1 MGDSCKGLVAV
12 VTGGSR
18 GIGAGIAKRLAAEG
32 ARVVVTARTMDPGD
46 HPYSGS
52 LRETVE
58 EIERIGGEAIPIA
71 VDLSD
76 PDFDR
81 GEIVTRAEATF
92 GPVDILVN
100 DAAASMY
107 IPFTEI
113 SKHRFSI
120 SMEINVHAPWELMQR
135 VVPSM
140 RERGRGWILNISSG
154 TARIPPGPPFVKT
167 WIGGACIYGG
177 TKAMLERVTVG
188 VALELFDDG
197 IAVNALSPQG
207 GVLTPGASAV
217 TFEKHFADM
226 GHVEPVETM
235 VEAALALCNA
245 DPRQLTGRIASSLS
259 LIKELSRPVYTL
271 DGRELLAGWQPEE
284 IAAHLA
290 LSSTA
295 EPTSGQRSLG
305 SEL

>member
-1 MGDSCKGLVAV
+1 MGESCKGLVAV

-18 GIGAGIAKRLAAEG
+18 GIGAATAKRFAAEG
-32 ARVVVTARTMDPGD
+32 AKVVVTARTMDPGD

-81 GEIVTRAEATF
+81 GEIISKAEATF

-100 DAAASMY
+100 DAASSMY

-120 SMEINVHAPWELMQR
+120 SMEINVHAPWDLMQR

-140 RERGRGWILNISSG
+140 RERGRGWILNISSA
-154 TARIPPGPPFVKT
+154 TARIPPGPPFEKS

-188 VALELFDDG
+188 VALETVDDG
-197 IAVNALSPQG
+197 LAVNVLSPQG
-207 GVLTPGASAV
+207 GVMTPGAAAV
-217 TFEKHFADM
+217 AFDKHSADM
-226 GHVEPVETM
+226 GRLEPLETM
-235 VEAALALCNA
+235 VEAALALCTG
-245 DPRQLTGRIASSLS
+245 DPSQLTGRIAYSLS

-271 DGRELLAGWQPEE
+271 DGRELVAGWQPEE
-284 IAAHLA
+284 IADDWIN
-290 LSSTA
+290 
-295 EPTSGQRSLG
+295 R
-305 SEL
+305 